1 MTGGGGPKADLLTKM
16 IAEES
21 LESRVEMVG
30 PVPHEKARDLLVTL
44 LVMIPAWCALVAA
57 WCADVV
63 SSAYLLLH
71 ITLSSCRLTGN
82 RGAHGTTTTSTI
94 AWATFTVWQLR
105 SAFITKGK
113 VGDAL
118 QCGIWNSCTI
128 VALLTPLTHFC
139 SVEKISCI
147 GEG

>member
-1 MTGGGGPKADLLTKM
+1 MTGGGGPKADLLKKM
-16 IAEES
+16 IAEEG

-30 PVPHEKARDLLVTL
+30 PVPHEKARDLLVNL

-71 ITLSSCRLTGN
+71 ITFISCQLTGN

-94 AWATFTVWQLR
+94 AWAF
-105 SAFITKGK
+105 
-113 VGDAL
+113 L
-118 QCGIWNSCTI
+118 QFGSSGLLSSPRNKLVMHCSVAYAIHAHVLHHCGIAYATNPFLHC
-128 VALLTPLTHFC
+128 
-139 SVEKISCI
+139 
-147 GEG
+147 